1 MSFCNSNFR
10 RNYFFLLLTL
20 IIVSV
25 CWAFYGRID
34 IVTIAPGV
42 VVPSSKIKNI
52 QHLEGGIIR
61 SINVREGEKVK
72 KNTNLIELEMI
83 ISGASLKET
92 EVRLLRLQIDLS
104 RLYAEIMGNN
114 DIAIND
120 EIRSN
125 YPELISSSR
134 ELFKT
139 RSRHLKNLLN
149 VQGLHVLQIE
159 QGINEI
165 NERISKN
172 KKFLSIIEERIEISN
187 DLLKENL
194 TNRMQHLILVQQE
207 IEHSGK
213 IREDIWAVKKA
224 NSEREEALVR
234 KENIRDNYQTK
245 IRLEFDEKEASFR
258 ELKQRKNKIED
269 SLKRSIIRAPVDG
282 KIKFLYQTTTG
293 GIIKPGE
300 TILDLVPDDDRLV
313 VEAKLRVD
321 EVVYVNL
328 EHEVKVQLITQ
339 NQSGSSQILGN
350 VIYISPDSIT
360 KTGEIPFYLIRIK
373 LNKNYFEEDGK
384 FYQLLP
390 GMQVVCNILTGSR
403 SIMGY
408 LINPFFNIFDRALRE
423 R

>member
-1 MSFCNSNFR
+1 MSFSNSNFR
-10 RNYFFLLLTL
+10 RSYFFLLLTL

-72 KNTNLIELEMI
+72 KDTNLIELEMI

-92 EVRLLRLQIDLS
+92 EVRLLRLKIDLS

-114 DIAIND
+114 DIVISD
-120 EIRSN
+120 EIRFN

-134 ELFKT
+134 ELLKT

-194 TNRMQHLILVQQE
+194 TNRMQHLILVQQK
-207 IEHSGK
+207 ISHSGK
-213 IREDIWAVKKA
+213 IKEDIWAVKKA

-339 NQSGSSQILGN
+339 NQTGSSQILGN

-360 KTGEIPFYLIRIK
+360 KIGEIPFYLIRIK